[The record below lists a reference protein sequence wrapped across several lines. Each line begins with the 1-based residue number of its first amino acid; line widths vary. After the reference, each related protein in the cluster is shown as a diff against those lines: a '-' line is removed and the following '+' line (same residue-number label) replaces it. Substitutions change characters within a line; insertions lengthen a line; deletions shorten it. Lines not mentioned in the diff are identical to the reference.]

1 METLLTISSHGR
13 LIVKTDTG
21 RAALMEVVLGWNQRA
36 GSWLSSLPLNAPI
49 TQKDGKLLVWR
60 ENIGLHAAAGTQTA
74 YAFGSLEIA
83 SSSSTSIYLVTW
95 TSCFLSF
102 LGGRGGGVGQGNGP
116 SPFLH

>member
-1 METLLTISSHGR
+1 MEPLLTISSHGI

-36 GSWLSSLPLNAPI
+36 GSWLSSPPLSAPR
-49 TQKDGKLLVWR
+49 TRKDGKLLVWC
-60 ENIGLHAAAGTQTA
+60 ENIGLHAVPGTQTA
-74 YAFGSLEIA
+74 YAFGSLGIA
-83 SSSSTSIYLVTW
+83 RFSSTSVYLVTW

-102 LGGRGGGVGQGNGP
+102 LGGRGPGVGQGDGP